1 MKNKILIIG
10 KKSFIGSNLKNYL
23 SKHFFVKIES
33 YENLKKKN
41 KNFLSKFTHVIN
53 TSIHKNYIKKNYN
66 QKYDLDRQIIKHT
79 NKINFIYFF
88 LNSRKIYKPNL
99 NILETSKLLPQNNYA
114 KNKIITEN
122 YLKKKIKKKFISLR
136 ISNVIGNRIYKKHR
150 NSHNL
155 FLDNFIKL
163 KKNYKNNVTNNDYK
177 DFITIN
183 YLCKVIK
190 LLIKKNVIGIFNV
203 SLSEKVYIS
212 EITKWLNYSIFKKL
226 TFSSTTSDSFTL
238 SNKKLLRCINI
249 KMSKK
254 QLEKFCKKL
263 NI

>member
-1 MKNKILIIG
+1 M
-10 KKSFIGSNLKNYL
+10 
-23 SKHFFVKIES
+23 
-33 YENLKKKN
+33 
-41 KNFLSKFTHVIN
+41 
-53 TSIHKNYIKKNYN
+53 
-66 QKYDLDRQIIKHT
+66 
-79 NKINFIYFF
+79 
-88 LNSRKIYKPNL
+88 NSRKIYKPNF

-163 KKNYKNNVTNNDYK
+163 KKNRKNNITNNDYK

-183 YLCKVIK
+183 YLCEVIK
-190 LLIKKNVIGIFNV
+190 ILIKKNVIGIFNV

-238 SNKKLLRCINI
+238 SNKKLLRRINI

-254 QLEKFCKKL
+254 HLENFCKKL
-263 NI
+263 KI